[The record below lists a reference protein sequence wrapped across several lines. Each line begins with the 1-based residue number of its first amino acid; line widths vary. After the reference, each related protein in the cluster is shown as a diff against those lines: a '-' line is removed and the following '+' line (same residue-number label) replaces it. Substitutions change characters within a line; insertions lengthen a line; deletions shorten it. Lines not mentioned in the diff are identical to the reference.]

1 MLRFAD
7 LRHTFI
13 GECDGDAST
22 HVDSDGEWSDC
33 EVPESHSDED
43 EWTANGVIVRRPDR
57 KGTTERYSCLGT
69 GVGGVELRKFHAHN
83 SISDA
88 NVAGDVGQSSPSRS
102 RVLEDEEDRD
112 KVPQTTIGSS

>member
-7 LRHTFI
+7 LHHTFI

-33 EVPESHSDED
+33 DSEVPESHSDED

-57 KGTTERYSCLGT
+57 KSGRGSHNPQEVKYFTELFSDN
-69 GVGGVELRKFHAHN
+69 GGKPAELEGAELR
-83 SISDA
+83 
-88 NVAGDVGQSSPSRS
+88 
-102 RVLEDEEDRD
+102 
-112 KVPQTTIGSS
+112 